1 MRWWTTSSQLGEA
14 GSMMLRQGTVSFDPL
29 ARHSVDAAGI
39 GLLVLRAPRLGM
51 PLAPL
56 IRRWAARVLRPFA
69 LRTRRWAAR
78 VLRPFAL
85 RTRRWAARVLRPFAL
100 RTRRWAAPVLRRF
113 ALRTR
118 RWAARLHDRLR
129 PHRLATYLPA
139 RLGHPF
145 ACSGFAR
152 PSSH

>member
-1 MRWWTTSSQLGEA
+1 MRNWTTSSRLGEAGWAMIRWRTTSSRLGEA

-51 PLAPL
+51 PLAPQ
-56 IRRWAARVLRPFA
+56 IRRWALRVLRPFA
-69 LRTRRWAAR
+69 LRTRRSALR
-78 VLRPFAL
+78 VLRPLAL
-85 RTRRWAARVLRPFAL
+85 RTG
-100 RTRRWAAPVLRRF
+100 
-113 ALRTR
+113 